1 QPEDPGGAPV
11 PATRAKASPYLTL
24 LQAEFAAFHPTDK
37 PKLAVD
43 SSLWH

>member
-1 QPEDPGGAPV
+1 
-11 PATRAKASPYLTL
+11 LTL
-24 LQAEFAAFHPTDK
+24 LQAEFAAFHPTSE

>member
-1 QPEDPGGAPV
+1 
-11 PATRAKASPYLTL
+11 L
-24 LQAEFAAFHPTDK
+24 LQAEFAAFHPTSE